1 MKSGGQI
8 PWNGITICRM
18 SKTSWQTGNLKM
30 NEDLVN
36 HSKDQLYYLTHW
48 LDISQNSERW
58 KARILQFAKK
68 LLPGICLGY
77 ALIAGEFG
85 KKNSDC
91 RYWRFGKVRCIRN
104 ISQKTKCERS
114 LDNPKRW
121 RICISYGRW
130 FSKIIRKKLRIPRT
144 HSETGIHRKE
154 RISAENLMEIGKSFN
169 LKK

>member
-1 MKSGGQI
+1 MKSGGKI

-48 LDISQNSERW
+48 WISPKTPRERQSTNSSICT
-58 KARILQFAKK
+58 AIITNNLSRICFDRGWIWEAKK
-68 LLPGICLGY
+68 T
-77 ALIAGEFG
+77 
-85 KKNSDC
+85 DC
-91 RYWRFGKVRCIRN
+91 WYWRNGKVRCIRN
-104 ISQKTKCERS
+104 ISQKTECERS
-114 LDNPKRW
+114 PDNPKKW
-121 RICISYGRW
+121 TICISYGRW

-154 RISAENLMEIGKSFN
+154 RESQRRISWR
-169 LKK
+169 